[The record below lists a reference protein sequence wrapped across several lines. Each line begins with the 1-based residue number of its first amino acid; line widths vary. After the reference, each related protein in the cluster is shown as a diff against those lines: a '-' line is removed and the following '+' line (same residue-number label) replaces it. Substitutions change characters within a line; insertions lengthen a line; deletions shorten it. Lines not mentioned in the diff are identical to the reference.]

1 MDLYFYDAIGPES
14 LEKVLQVADTDED
27 VNLHINS
34 PGGSVY
40 DGLAIYNFL
49 TSAPNRINVSID
61 GMAGSIAS
69 VVAMAGNTIS
79 IHESGMMMVHNAS
92 AMMGGGTKEHMEKQI
107 EVLDKIDEIQLN
119 IYSRR
124 TKQPKE
130 AIKSLMDKETYLTSK
145 EAKKFGFVD
154 KIIKPQK
161 IAANINFDKMDNLLN
176 DIKAKF
182 KAMLPYNDKDD
193 DAEAIAKLKE
203 AADEIAASKLELKK
217 EGIGEHIGEQLTAEM
232 VKFTD
237 YEADRTKWNAFSDAI
252 MQHIEATQTVLDGL
266 NKDIDGRI
274 KTAMDE
280 LLKKVT
286 SKTEVP
292 APVGFTGVGEIELTD
307 EEKKKALEN
316 FAKEIEKNRTLKVKP
331 TQ

>member
-1 MDLYFYDAIGPES
+1 MDLYFYDAIGPQS

-49 TSAPNRINVSID
+49 TSAPNRINVLID

-182 KAMLPYNDKDD
+182 KAMLPSTNAEG

-217 EGIGEHIGEQLTAEM
+217 EGIGDNIGDALTAEM

-237 YEADRTKWNAFSDAI
+237 YEADRTKWNAFSDVV
-252 MQHIEATQTVLDGL
+252 MQHIEKTQTVLDGL

-274 KTAMDE
+274 KTAMNE
-280 LLKKVT
+280 LLAKVE

-292 APVGFTGVGEIELTD
+292 APVGFTGVGEIELTP
-307 EEKKKALEN
+307 EEKKKALED
-316 FAKEIEKNRTLKVKP
+316 FAEEIEKNRTLKVKP

>member
-14 LEKVLQVADTDED
+14 LDKVLQVADTDED

-124 TKQPKE
+124 TKQHKE
-130 AIKSLMDKETYLTSK
+130 DIKSLMDKETYLTSK
-145 EAKKFGFVD
+145 
-154 KIIKPQK
+154 
-161 IAANINFDKMDNLLN
+161 
-176 DIKAKF
+176 
-182 KAMLPYNDKDD
+182 
-193 DAEAIAKLKE
+193 
-203 AADEIAASKLELKK
+203 
-217 EGIGEHIGEQLTAEM
+217 
-232 VKFTD
+232 
-237 YEADRTKWNAFSDAI
+237 
-252 MQHIEATQTVLDGL
+252 
-266 NKDIDGRI
+266 
-274 KTAMDE
+274 
-280 LLKKVT
+280 
-286 SKTEVP
+286 
-292 APVGFTGVGEIELTD
+292 
-307 EEKKKALEN
+307 
-316 FAKEIEKNRTLKVKP
+316 
-331 TQ
+331 